1 MMSFLV
7 FGSMMCFSHMVRRD
21 CLHCWSL
28 AGETVEVKVSSVVF
42 SVGGGQTD
50 TDTGRDERKQVPH

>member
-1 MMSFLV
+1 M
-7 FGSMMCFSHMVRRD
+7 FSHMVRMD
-21 CLHCWSL
+21 CLHCWIL